1 MIAKYYG
8 KSYSLQDLRS
18 VSHTTRE
25 GSSLLGLSEA
35 AELIGFKTLG
45 VKVSYQK
52 LKEEVCF
59 PNISH

>member
-8 KSYSLQDLRS
+8 KNYSMQDLRS
-18 VSHTTRE
+18 ISHTTRE
-25 GSSLLGLSEA
+25 GISLLGLSEA

-52 LKEEVCF
+52 NK
-59 PNISH
+59 ITT